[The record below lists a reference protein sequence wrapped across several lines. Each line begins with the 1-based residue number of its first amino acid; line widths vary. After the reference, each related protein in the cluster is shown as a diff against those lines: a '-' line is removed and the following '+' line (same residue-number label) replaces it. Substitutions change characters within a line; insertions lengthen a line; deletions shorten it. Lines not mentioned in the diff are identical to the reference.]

1 MHANQQNS
9 VQQNQPQSMQQAH
22 LRNQLK
28 NSKSNLSTK
37 LVTSKPVLQS
47 NATNNGQTSTVGGSK
62 ISSGQV
68 NNKNME
74 GSRRQSASSSNNISK
89 YLSKNV
95 QQASMGGVRGSTGNQ
110 NKQSSSLNATV
121 SRN

>member
-1 MHANQQNS
+1 
-9 VQQNQPQSMQQAH
+9 MQQAH

-47 NATNNGQTSTVGGSK
+47 NATNNGQTSTMGGSK
-62 ISSGQV
+62 INSGQV

-95 QQASMGGVRGSTGNQ
+95 QQASMGGVRGSTGTQ

-121 SRN
+121 SRNQ